1 MTKRTFKRLNIIL
14 AAALWM
20 AVAVAQN
27 PILEDER
34 NIVEVAATVGPSVV
48 AVNVEVEGRVTN
60 PFENIP
66 QDQIPPLFRDFIPQF
81 NQPEAPQQGSGS
93 GFVVG
98 QPQGILTNYH
108 VIENALE
115 SGRTTLREGASISV
129 SFPSGDEV
137 AVEVQGVNALYDLAL
152 LRPADDG
159 SLPAGVMSLML
170 SEGDPLVGQ
179 KAIAIG
185 NPFGF
190 ESTVTTGIVSALG
203 RSLPGVGEIDIPL
216 IQTDA
221 AINPGNSG
229 GPLLNSSGEVI
240 GVNTAIIPAVGL
252 NGQRGSLGIGFA
264 VPSAT
269 VKSVLEELSSG
280 GFVSVQ
286 TRARLGVA
294 VRNVASYPEAVR
306 DRLGLPDQGV
316 AILQVEPGGAAE
328 EAGLR
333 GSQFA
338 LDLNGTTIPIP
349 EDVIV
354 EVDGEAIRNTSELQR
369 QVFAR
374 SEGDTVTVTVR
385 RGSETVVV
393 DVVLSVVP
401 QEEESP

>member
-1 MTKRTFKRLNIIL
+1 MHTRNATQLCL
-14 AAALWM
+14 
-20 AVAVAQN
+20 AVAASVLLATIAWAQN
-27 PILEDER
+27 PILADER
-34 NIVEVAATVGPSVV
+34 NTVEVASSVGPSVV

-66 QDQIPPLFRDFIPQF
+66 EDQIPPLFRDFIPQF
-81 NQPEAPQQGSGS
+81 NERQAPQQGSGS
-93 GFVVG
+93 GFLVG
-98 QPQGILTNYH
+98 DPQGILTNFH
-108 VIENALE
+108 VIESALE
-115 SGRTTLREGASISV
+115 SGATTLRDGASISV
-129 SFPSGDEV
+129 SFPSGEEV
-137 AVEVQGVNALYDLAL
+137 EVQVQGVNALYDLAL
-152 LRPADDG
+152 LRPQDESEFPTDVN
-159 SLPAGVMSLML
+159 SLALA
-170 SEGDPLVGQ
+170 EGDPLVGQ

-203 RSLPGVGEIDIPL
+203 RSLPGVGEIDVPL

-264 VPSAT
+264 VPSVT
-269 VKSVLEELSSG
+269 VVSVLEELSSG
-280 GFVSVQ
+280 GFVSVE
-286 TRARLGVA
+286 TRARLGIS

-306 DRLGLPDQGV
+306 SRLGLPNRGV
-316 AILQVEPGGAAE
+316 AILAVESGGAAE

-333 GSQFA
+333 GSEFA
-338 LDLNGTTIPIP
+338 LDLNGMAVPIP

-354 EVDGEAIRNTSELQR
+354 AIDGEEVRNTSDLQR
-369 QVFAR
+369 RVFAK

-385 RGSETVVV
+385 RGADTVDV
-393 DVVLSVVP
+393 DVVLRVVP
-401 QEEESP
+401 QDE

>member
-1 MTKRTFKRLNIIL
+1 MHRHNAPQLI
-14 AAALWM
+14 W
-20 AVAVAQN
+20 AVAASILLATVAWAQN
-27 PILEDER
+27 PILADER
-34 NIVEVAATVGPSVV
+34 NTVEVASSVGPSVV

-66 QDQIPPLFRDFIPQF
+66 DDQIPPLFRDFIPQF
-81 NQPEAPQQGSGS
+81 NQREAPQQGSGS

-98 QPQGILTNYH
+98 QPQGILTNFH
-108 VIENALE
+108 VIESALE
-115 SGRTTLREGASISV
+115 SGTTTLREGASISV
-129 SFPSGDEV
+129 SFPSGEEV
-137 AVEVQGVNALYDLAL
+137 DVQVQGVNALYDLAL
-152 LRPADDG
+152 LRPQNDADFPSG
-159 SLPAGVMSLML
+159 VNSLTLAD
-170 SEGDPLVGQ
+170 GDPLVGQ

-203 RSLPGVGEIDIPL
+203 RSLPGVGEIDVPL

-264 VPSAT
+264 VPSIT
-269 VKSVLEELSSG
+269 VVSVLEELSSG
-280 GFVSVQ
+280 GFVSVE
-286 TRARLGVA
+286 TRARLGIS

-306 DRLGLPDQGV
+306 SRLGLPDRGV
-316 AILQVEPGGAAE
+316 AILAVEPGGAAE

-333 GSQFA
+333 GSEFA
-338 LDLNGTTIPIP
+338 LDLNGMAVPIP

-354 EVDGEAIRNTSELQR
+354 MVDGEEVRNTSELQR
-369 QVFAR
+369 RVFAK
-374 SEGDTVTVTVR
+374 SEGDAVTVTVR
-385 RGSETVVV
+385 RGAETVDV
-393 DVVLSVVP
+393 DVVLRVVP
-401 QEEESP
+401 QDE